1 MTNTNK
7 FNSIFSRI
15 SGLIFIILL
24 LVLAYIYDF
33 DRILFLDPQ
42 SVHMY
47 RQSDCLS
54 YALNYYMENRG
65 FFEPSFNFIG
75 VTGNGQTVSDFPLIY
90 YVVGKIWQF
99 AGQHIVIYRGLVL
112 LLFFTGL
119 FFLYRTLARLF
130 EDRLWAI
137 LISLMLFTSPVLS
150 YYSSSFLMEI
160 PSLSLV
166 LIGWYFF
173 FRFYQ
178 SGNYKWLWINML
190 LFALA
195 GLLKA
200 SALLSYFALLGLF
213 ISEWSGVFLFRK
225 DRPIFV
231 EPRRAI
237 LPFTIVIVAFAA
249 WLAFVINYNN
259 AHNSGFFLVG
269 VLPIWDMNMIDIK
282 IKLREIT
289 THWIFHNFPG
299 YFQVLM
305 VVFWTVMAVFP
316 KKNNRILYY
325 LNIVLAIG
333 VVMYLLLFFQVIAG
347 HDYYWINLFILLLVT
362 TVSFVY
368 FLKTNLKL
376 AYKWGKLGFMVL
388 LVFNVIYT
396 QKRLDERYHG
406 AYMDYYNWYM
416 KDFSSIKKINR
427 DFGIQRDDLVISIP
441 DVTINASL
449 YLMDQKGW
457 TTYGGYNNETE
468 DFYREY
474 IARGAK
480 YLFVSDSTL
489 LKAKYLEPFMKHK
502 IIEYNSITVFDLQN
516 IDLKHSLKN

>member
-1 MTNTNK
+1 MTNTIK
-7 FNSIFSRI
+7 FNSIFSRF

-24 LVLAYIYDF
+24 LVLAYIYNF

-42 SVHMY
+42 SIHMY

-54 YALNYYMENRG
+54 FTLNYYMENRG

-90 YVVGKIWQF
+90 YIVGNIWQF
-99 AGQHIVIYRGLVL
+99 TGQHIVIYRGLVL

-119 FFLYRTLARLF
+119 FFLYRTLVNLF
-130 EDRLWAI
+130 DDRLWAI

-178 SGNYKWLWINML
+178 SGINKWLWITML
-190 LFALA
+190 VFTLA

-213 ISEWSGVFLFRK
+213 VFEWSGIFSFRK
-225 DRPIFV
+225 GRPIFI
-231 EPRRAI
+231 EPRKAI
-237 LPFTIVIVAFAA
+237 LPFMIVIATFAA
-249 WLAFVINYNN
+249 WLVFVIKYND

-269 VLPIWDMNMIDIK
+269 VLPIWDMNLVDIK

-299 YFQVLM
+299 YFQLLIVI
-305 VVFWTVMAVFP
+305 FWTVMAVFP

-368 FLKTNLKL
+368 FLKTNLKF
-376 AYKWGKLGFMVL
+376 AYKWGKVVFIVL

-396 QKRLDERYHG
+396 QKKLDERYHG

-416 KDFSSIKKINR
+416 KDFSSMKKINR
-427 DFGIQRDDLVISIP
+427 DFGIKRDDLVISIP

-468 DFYREY
+468 DFYRNY
-474 IARGAK
+474 ISRGAK

-489 LKAKYLEPFMKHK
+489 LKAKYLEPFKKHK
-502 IIEYNSITVFDLQN
+502 IIEYKSITVFDLRN
-516 IDLKHSLKN
+516 IDF